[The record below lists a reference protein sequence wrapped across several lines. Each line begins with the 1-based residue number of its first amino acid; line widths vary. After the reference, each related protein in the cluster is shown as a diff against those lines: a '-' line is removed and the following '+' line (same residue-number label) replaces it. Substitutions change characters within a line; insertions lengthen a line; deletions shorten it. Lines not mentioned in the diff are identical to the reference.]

1 MLPKDNPCIEHIEKN
16 AGFIFHLKSSN
27 TLLVKTEHKMKKIT
41 YAQVIIV
48 VDPEAE
54 WGRMGTFHCHSL

>member
-1 MLPKDNPCIEHIEKN
+1 MLPKDNPFIEHIEKN
-16 AGFIFHLKSSN
+16 AGLIFHLKSSN

-54 WGRMGTFHCHSL
+54 